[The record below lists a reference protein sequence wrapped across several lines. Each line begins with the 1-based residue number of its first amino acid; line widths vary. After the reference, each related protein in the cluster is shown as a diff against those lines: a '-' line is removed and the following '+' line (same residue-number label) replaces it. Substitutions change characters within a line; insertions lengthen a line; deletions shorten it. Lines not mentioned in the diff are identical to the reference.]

1 MKKILFV
8 LVFAAGAACFG
19 FAGGSVEVEPVV
31 DSEGYTTVETSDVV
45 LKWKVL
51 EENAEFIVRAP
62 TQGWIGVGFD
72 PSNAMKDA
80 NFIIGYVENGEL
92 AIEDHFGEGTFVHKP
107 DRELGGANDILE
119 YSGSETETGTEMRF
133 MIPLDS
139 GDSYDTLIEKG
150 SEHVILLAYGPDRS
164 DNFDTKHAKRISF
177 SVTM

>member
-8 LVFAAGAACFG
+8 LVLAAGAAGLG

-31 DSEGYTTVETSDVV
+31 DSEGYTTVETEDVV
-45 LKWKVL
+45 LKWKIS
-51 EENAEFIVRAP
+51 EENAEFIVGAP

-80 NFIIGYVENGEL
+80 NFIIGYVQNGEL
-92 AIEDHFGEGTFVHKP
+92 VIEDHFGEGPFAHKP
-107 DRELGGANDILE
+107 DRELGGTNDILE
-119 YSGSETETGTEMRF
+119 YTGSEAETGTEMQF
-133 MIPLDS
+133 TIPLDS

-150 SEHVILLAYGPDRS
+150 GEHVILIAYGPDRS
-164 DNFDTKHAKRISF
+164 DNFETKHAKRIRF